1 MKTDKKKTNPRV
13 PQRILLVRTDRLGDV
28 ILSTPVSTAF
38 KRTFPGSFVAML
50 LNRYTADLV
59 DGHSDVDLVILDD
72 PKEQSL
78 FSLVKTLRGH
88 RFDTMVLLHPTGRLA
103 LAGRLAGIPLRI
115 GTGYRAYSFLFNR
128 RVYQHRK
135 NSGMHELELN
145 LQLAEAAGARLDDVH
160 FNFTL
165 TAEAYQRV
173 SQRLHRFGLSI
184 QSPYIVVHP
193 GSGGSAL
200 NWPADSYHQLI
211 TRLHRELNLPVLV
224 TGTAS
229 ERPLIDRVTA
239 GIESSVIRV
248 DGKLPIKEL
257 AVLLK
262 HARLLISNSTG
273 PLHLAVAMGAEVIGL
288 YCPIAACSPDRWGPY
303 HRADSVLMPEVS
315 YCTNCQK
322 EGCRYLDC
330 MELISED
337 QVFALAQK
345 KLAQPTFPA
354 AAFVRKESAG
364 DL

>member
-1 MKTDKKKTNPRV
+1 MKADKKTNPPV

-50 LNRYTADLV
+50 LNRYTAELV
-59 DGHSDVDLVILDD
+59 DGHTDVDLVLLDD
-72 PKEQSL
+72 PKQQSL
-78 FSLVKTLRGH
+78 LSLVKTIRRH
-88 RFDTMVLLHPTGRLA
+88 HFDTLVLLHPTGRLA
-103 LAGRLAGIPLRI
+103 LAGRLAGIPVRI
-115 GTGYRAYSFLFNR
+115 GTSYRAYSFLFNR
-128 RVYQHRK
+128 RVNQHRK
-135 NSGMHELELN
+135 NSGLHELDLN
-145 LQLAEAAGARLDDVH
+145 LQLAGAAGARLDAVH

-165 TAEAYQRV
+165 AEEASQRLTE
-173 SQRLHRFGLSI
+173 RLHRFGLSI

-193 GSGGSAL
+193 GSGGSAR
-200 NWPADSYHQLI
+200 NWPAASYHQLI
-211 TRLHRELNLPVLV
+211 ERMHHELHLPILI
-224 TGTAS
+224 TGTVS

-239 GIESSVIRV
+239 GIASSVIRV

-330 MELISED
+330 MELISVD

-345 KLAQPTFPA
+345 KLSQPTSRTNA
-354 AAFVRKESAG
+354 SDRKESTR
-364 DL
+364 DI